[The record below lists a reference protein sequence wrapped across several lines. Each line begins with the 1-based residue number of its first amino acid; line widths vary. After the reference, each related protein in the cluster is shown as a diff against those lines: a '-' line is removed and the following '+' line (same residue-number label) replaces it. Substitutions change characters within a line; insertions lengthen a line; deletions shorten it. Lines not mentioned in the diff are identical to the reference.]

1 MEVGLIGVIGRPV
14 VNRAGGALRNVLENA
29 HNLLQVMAGRFVKE
43 EQWKRKCVTVSRVQV
58 RNTSYDEIASD

>member
-14 VNRAGGALRNVLENA
+14 VNRAGGALGNVLENA
-29 HNLLQVMAGRFVKE
+29 HNLPQVMAGRFVKE

-58 RNTSYDEIASD
+58 RNT